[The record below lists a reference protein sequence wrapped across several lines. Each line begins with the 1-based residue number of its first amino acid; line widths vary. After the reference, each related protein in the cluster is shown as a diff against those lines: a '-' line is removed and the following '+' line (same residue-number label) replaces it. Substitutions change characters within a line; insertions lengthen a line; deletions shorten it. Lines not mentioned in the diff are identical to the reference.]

1 MNTISITHSPLA
13 NGMPDQRSAKILWIH
28 SPLTDGHMTSGHN
41 IRSESMT
48 GGQVTGGHILSIVLL
63 CYTFYARVTDQQSSN
78 LSELFTSGARS
89 KLVT

>member
-1 MNTISITHSPLA
+1 MVCLTS
-13 NGMPDQRSAKILWIH
+13 GQQKFCGVH

-63 CYTFYARVTDQQSSN
+63 CYTFYASVTTSQYRRNYLRQVQG
-78 LSELFTSGARS
+78 LSM
-89 KLVT
+89 

>member
-1 MNTISITHSPLA
+1 MNTISITHLPLA

-48 GGQVTGGHILSIVLL
+48 GGQVTGGHYSVL
-63 CYTFYARVTDQQSSN
+63 YYFVIHFMPA
-78 LSELFTSGARS
+78 
-89 KLVT
+89 

>member
-28 SPLTDGHMTSGHN
+28 SPLTDGHVTSGNN

-63 CYTFYARVTDQQSSN
+63 CYTFYASVTTSQYCRNYLRQVQG
-78 LSELFTSGARS
+78 LSM
-89 KLVT
+89 